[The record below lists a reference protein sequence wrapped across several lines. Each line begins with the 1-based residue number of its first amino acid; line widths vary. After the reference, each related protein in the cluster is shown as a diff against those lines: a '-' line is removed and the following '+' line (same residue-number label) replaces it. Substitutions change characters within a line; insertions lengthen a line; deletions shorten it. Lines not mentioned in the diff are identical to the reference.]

1 MSSAAECAGNT
12 GMPEKASSIKPVDEG
27 TGTSTVADGSRE
39 DQRNAPHQVED
50 EANLGAQIPPAD
62 RGFHAWAY
70 LASAW
75 FLDFLIWGLAFT
87 YGVFL
92 DFYKTHD
99 FPNSSPGL
107 IALPGSLCNGI
118 LYLSTI
124 FIMPFVF
131 RFPEYNNKAMGVGY
145 IICLA
150 GLVGAAF
157 SVEAWHLVVTQGVLF
172 SLGGSILYYPMMSYI
187 FDWFEG
193 RKGFANGVLFS
204 GASLGGVI
212 MPFIIQPLLERY
224 GRRATLLGLAISFGV
239 GMLPCF
245 PYLKPRKPVKR
256 RTGHT
261 RIDTSFLRRTAFWIL
276 FVAVLIQ
283 GLGNFMPFLYLP
295 SFASD
300 LNFSSA
306 IGNLTVALVNGT

>member
-172 SLGGSILYYPMMSYI
+172 SLGGSNLV
-187 FDWFEG
+187 WC
-193 RKGFANGVLFS
+193 RN
-204 GASLGGVI
+204 
-212 MPFIIQPLLERY
+212 
-224 GRRATLLGLAISFGV
+224 ATLLSLSQASETGQAPSGAHTDRYFVPTPYGV
-239 GMLPCF
+239 LDPFCGGFDTGIGELYALP
-245 PYLKPRKPVKR
+245 
-256 RTGHT
+256 
-261 RIDTSFLRRTAFWIL
+261 
-276 FVAVLIQ
+276 
-283 GLGNFMPFLYLP
+283 LP
-295 SFASD
+295 AE
-300 LNFSSA
+300 
-306 IGNLTVALVNGT
+306 